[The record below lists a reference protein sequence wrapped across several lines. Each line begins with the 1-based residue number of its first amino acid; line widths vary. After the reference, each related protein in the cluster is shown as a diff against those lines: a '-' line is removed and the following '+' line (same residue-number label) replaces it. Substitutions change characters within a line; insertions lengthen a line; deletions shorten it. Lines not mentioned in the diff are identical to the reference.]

1 MNIKKKYLAI
11 LSSPIL
17 LLPTFLIS
25 CSSSSD
31 INFDN
36 PNIEEIIPPEN
47 SDNVIIQPPIINDND
62 FKVNISWKKG
72 FQNENTFFFNGNNN
86 YIFNLGDIIINQDG
100 YIIQY
105 VGSEKDVYYY
115 SLFDETIKKYYLLS
129 LDFEYEKLSQIW
141 SMSKIKQFLFREI
154 TSDYSTNMIINHNV
168 SDENFFVPID
178 TSDSSISFEKNDII
192 TFESSWGVWNNQQG
206 NAILNINID
215 HAKIRKMLFGSQEQN
230 YDNYIIQNVQATDLY
245 LLPKAILIDSPINY
259 FDFNID
265 DIQNNNTKD
274 FYTLSDN
281 EKSKIGIDLP
291 NNGNKHVNW
300 SSSICNNTM
309 NGIVINEEFIGGISS
324 QIANLIKFDANNYDN
339 VLEKIQEP
347 EKNQAKNYFAKIID
361 KGKRISLNIKQNY
374 IESSSLVNLKVF
386 ASIFSGAN
394 SMNLIADGSSIAIYD
409 ISGIQKMNINF
420 KEYKKF

>member
-1 MNIKKKYLAI
+1 MNIKKKYLTI

-31 INFDN
+31 INLDN
-36 PNIEEIIPPEN
+36 PNIEEIISPEN
-47 SDNVIIQPPIINDND
+47 SDNVVQPPIINDND

-105 VGSEKDVYYY
+105 VGSENDVYYY

-178 TSDSSISFEKNDII
+178 TSDASISFEKNDII

-230 YDNYIIQNVQATDLY
+230 YDNYIIQNIQATDLY

>member
-1 MNIKKKYLAI
+1 MNIKKKYLTI

-31 INFDN
+31 INLDN

-47 SDNVIIQPPIINDND
+47 SDNVVQPPIINDND

-105 VGSEKDVYYY
+105 VGSENDVYYY

-178 TSDSSISFEKNDII
+178 TSDASISFEKNDII

-230 YDNYIIQNVQATDLY
+230 YDNYIIQNIQATDLY

>member
-47 SDNVIIQPPIINDND
+47 SDNVVQPPIINDND

-105 VGSEKDVYYY
+105 VGSENDIYYY

-129 LDFEYEKLSQIW
+129 LNFEYEKLSQIW
-141 SMSKIKQFLFREI
+141 SMSKIKQFLFQEI
-154 TSDYSTNMIINHNV
+154 VSDYSANMIINHNV

-206 NAILNINID
+206 NTILNINID
-215 HAKIRKMLFGSQEQN
+215 HAKIRKMLFGAQEQN
-230 YDNYIIQNVQATDLY
+230 YDNYIIQNIQATDLY
-245 LLPKAILIDSPINY
+245 LLPKVILIDSPINY
-259 FDFNID
+259 FNFNID
-265 DIQNNNTKD
+265 DIQNNNTAD

-281 EKSKIGIDLP
+281 EKSKIEIDLP
-291 NNGNKHVNW
+291 TNGNKYVNW

-374 IESSSLVNLKVF
+374 TESSSLVNLKVF